1 MIVRDAL
8 LRATLGRLD
17 DGVSVALDPG
27 FQGLPDMAHGGTVL
41 ALFDSAARL
50 TGARRVRGHYM
61 KRVPLATA
69 LTLRRIEVEGCA
81 RFDLVDTT
89 GTTLVDGEVTPM
101 PEPMPPGTAATA
113 SDHPLPVSSSCF
125 VCGVDNDIGLRATLG
140 FDDDGVGAVWQAPE
154 RFRTPDDLIAPVA
167 LTALLDEGAFW
178 LGALM
183 TGESGMTTALDVTL
197 MRAAPFGTPITIAGS
212 QRRVVPHA
220 DDARYLDTEV
230 VALDDRGGVL
240 ASARITFVA
249 VRGAARRLAPWLMQT
264 NDPEVVR
271 RIFPTYARG

>member
-17 DGVSVALDPG
+17 DGVSVVLDPG

-41 ALFDSAARL
+41 ALFDGAAAL
-50 TGARRVRGHYM
+50 TGARRVRGHYQ

-81 RFDLVDTT
+81 RFDLVDT
-89 GTTLVDGEVTPM
+89 GGITLVDGEVTPM
-101 PEPMPPGTAATA
+101 PGPAVSAVAASA
-113 SDHPLPVSSSCF
+113 GHPLPLSSSCF
-125 VCGVDNDIGLRATLG
+125 VCGVGNEIGLRATLG
-140 FDDDGVGAVWQAPE
+140 FDDDVVAGVWHAPE
-154 RFRTPDDLIAPVA
+154 RFRTPEDLIAPVA

-178 LGALM
+178 LGALA
-183 TGESGMTTALDVTL
+183 TGESGMTTGLDVTL
-197 MRAAPFGTPITIAGS
+197 VRAAPFGTAITVAGS
-212 QRRVVPHA
+212 RRRVVPRA
-220 DDARYLDTEV
+220 DDPRYLDTEL
-230 VALDDRGGVL
+230 VALDERGDVL

-271 RIFPTYARG
+271 RIFPAYARG